1 MQYDTVVP
9 PDRLSAPSGTHLYF
23 RLFQLNPT
31 TVSQSLTRSS
41 NPPSTSPE
49 PSHYILTF
57 AFTQT
62 LNPSGKWVDCSWAGS
77 SELIIVICVWEL
89 RILLRYYIKSIK
101 FSTDSEVRR
110 AAVNQIHIFE
120 EFSLSLNVCWGLNNQ
135 SQSNALKHT
144 QFTNRQIYLFRL
156 QVITDDYNLLI

>member
-62 LNPSGKWVDCSWAGS
+62 LNSD
-77 SELIIVICVWEL
+77 
-89 RILLRYYIKSIK
+89 
-101 FSTDSEVRR
+101 
-110 AAVNQIHIFE
+110 
-120 EFSLSLNVCWGLNNQ
+120 
-135 SQSNALKHT
+135 T
-144 QFTNRQIYLFRL
+144 QNRMSYARL
-156 QVITDDYNLLI
+156 QVNGQNLPALVKFILALAWAQFACGRFVVAV